1 MTHNLRELDG
11 MALRLARTAVAG
23 VVRMPYAPT
32 FNCGYIVAALGRMSL
47 RVEFM
52 KETIDAD

>member
-1 MTHNLRELDG
+1 MNHNLRELDG

-32 FNCGYIVAALGRMSL
+32 FNCGYIVAALSRMSI

-52 KETIDAD
+52 KESIRD